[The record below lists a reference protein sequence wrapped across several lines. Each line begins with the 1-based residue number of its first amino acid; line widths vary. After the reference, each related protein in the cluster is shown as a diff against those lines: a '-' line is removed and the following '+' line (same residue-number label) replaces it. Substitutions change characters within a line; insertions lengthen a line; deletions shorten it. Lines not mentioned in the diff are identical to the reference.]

1 MSHSPPSSTAAAEQA
16 LAVWQPQLKL
26 FDHACV
32 EIQRQSDELVI
43 FCPLLHLPVI
53 IAWPLVNGN
62 PVPYT
67 LLLPFLRRN
76 HLHWPC
82 FCTLNLENKSPFDQE
97 ESLSCQIY
105 HYSGRGTYASC
116 HYSPPRCSFFMN
128 LGRKSETATLKA
140 EYVEV
145 SPRAEYDSQTLL
157 HYLVSREV
165 HPYVAGYWG
174 EQRSS
179 IQEGRL
185 MLVLDEPSEILLEQ
199 ESLASP
205 SPSLIPTPSFPPG
218 LFHSLNLPEAALI
231 STLASGGGIDLED
244 IETLLDSES
253 EPPTR

>member
-43 FCPLLHLPVI
+43 FCPLLRLPVI
-53 IAWPLVNGN
+53 IAWSVECVVSSTHCSCSARPLVNSN

-116 HYSPPRCSFFMN
+116 HYSPPRCSFF
-128 LGRKSETATLKA
+128 ST
-140 EYVEV
+140 
-145 SPRAEYDSQTLL
+145 
-157 HYLVSREV
+157 
-165 HPYVAGYWG
+165 
-174 EQRSS
+174 
-179 IQEGRL
+179 
-185 MLVLDEPSEILLEQ
+185 
-199 ESLASP
+199 SLFYYC
-205 SPSLIPTPSFPPG
+205 LI
-218 LFHSLNLPEAALI
+218 I
-231 STLASGGGIDLED
+231 
-244 IETLLDSES
+244 
-253 EPPTR
+253 